1 MGMNTTTFN
10 PPPAG
15 ATEPATGSAVDVLVL
30 LRRIMRAADLHSRRL
45 VKATGLTVPQ
55 LLVLRAIQDLGEVT
69 AGRVSAQVSLSQAT
83 VSTIL
88 DRLEGRGLIE
98 RYRSAVDRRVV
109 HTRLTAA
116 GEQALAKAP
125 PAMQERF
132 IARFEALPPPQRIAI
147 IAALRGVAEMMET
160 GEDDPLE
167 AGEPAEAPD
176 FGL

>member
-10 PPPAG
+10 PRPLGTAETPA
-15 ATEPATGSAVDVLVL
+15 GSAVDVLVL

-132 IARFEALPPPQRIAI
+132 IARFEALPPPQRTAI
-147 IAALRGVAEMMET
+147 IAALRGVAEMMEA

-167 AGEPAEAPD
+167 AGEPVEAPD
-176 FGL
+176 F